1 MGKNYIHR
9 GTYIAVLIL
18 TFAGFSVFAQVGIG
32 TTNPNENALL
42 DIDASTRAGGLLLPR
57 VALVSANS
65 PAPLV
70 NPVPAG
76 MTVYNIATSG
86 TGANEVTPG
95 FYYHN
100 GTNWV
105 RIGAAGDDGPN
116 DKWKLTGNTGTSPG
130 TNFIGTLDNVAFQVR
145 TNNSA
150 RFDFTNNG
158 RLRSFNDGD
167 AAQPTYSWN
176 GANGQNMGMFR
187 AGANGIGFSTNN
199 VERLR
204 IAQGNQVH
212 AMHNGTAAL
221 PFYSWGT
228 PNNNTTGFFLPAL
241 RTLGF
246 STNGSERMRIMD
258 NGQIAVN
265 RTTPISPTTRLTVA
279 ETGMNRA
286 IYGNSGSGEG
296 VRGEVANGN
305 GVVGLASSSGGNG
318 GGFHG
323 AHSQANG
330 LIATGGSSSI
340 ITFPNS
346 GTGAAISGRLY
357 GLTSMSTSFNGL
369 GIVGIGDNIGGI
381 PQRPLGIGV
390 LGYGYQTGVFGDSG
404 YFSQIG
410 VYGVAEGDAVF
421 GGAGV
426 YGENLGGLGEGAF
439 GNSSNVGVRGYGA
452 HGAILE
458 SSLSEGFGAVAWNI
472 ATTGADRVG
481 LLAIGQNST
490 LMGFPGAGAIL
501 IGNLHGGAGFGKS
514 ATSTGLVGAGN
525 NITQVSLAPNGSGV
539 AGTGTRMGVFGK
551 ATQGSNG
558 MGLAGI
564 GNNLSTITT
573 PNEGAGIAGA
583 GFNIGVFGHATN
595 STGFGIYSSG
605 NMHAIGNFTSTGNIS
620 SPTGILNIADASIV
634 NNVNVG
640 ATLTAHT
647 VLATDLTASG
657 VKNFIIDD
665 PRDPANKFLKHA
677 SIESNE
683 ILNLYRGVAT
693 FDGSGQVIVHLP
705 DYYEA
710 INKNES
716 YQLTPIGA
724 AMPNL
729 YIAEKVNMGTFV
741 IAGGVPG
748 KEVSWTI
755 TAERNDPY
763 IRNNPHTRNMVVDKG
778 AERGLYLA
786 PEAYGQQPDK
796 GIQNYRL
803 AQSTP
808 ISNNISVTTQEMPI
822 VTEDAKILDAE
833 EVQQLTTSFKPRPEN
848 TGLKKPRNHALTKA
862 EITNIDNKPVSQEGQ
877 VLANPENNSEIIQ
890 AAE

>member
-1 MGKNYIHR
+1 MGKSYIHR

-18 TFAGFSVFAQVGIG
+18 TFVGFSVFAQVGIG
-32 TTNPNENALL
+32 TINPNENAIL

-57 VALVSANS
+57 VALVSADS

-76 MTVYNIATSG
+76 MTVYNIASSG

-105 RIGAAGDDGPN
+105 RIGAAGNDGPN
-116 DKWKLTGNTGTSPG
+116 DKWKITGNTGTSPG
-130 TNFIGTLDNVAFQVR
+130 TNFIGTVDNVALQVR

-150 RFDFTNNG
+150 IFDFTTNG
-158 RLRSFNDGD
+158 GLRSFNYGD

-176 GANGQNMGMFR
+176 GVNGQNMGMFR
-187 AGANGIGFSTNN
+187 AAANGIGFSTNSI
-199 VERLR
+199 ERFR
-204 IAQGNQVH
+204 ITQGNQVH
-212 AMHNGTAAL
+212 AMHDGTASL

-228 PNNNTTGFFLPAL
+228 TNNNTTGFFLPAL

-265 RTTPISPTTRLTVA
+265 RTTPISATTRLTVA
-279 ETGMNRA
+279 ETAMNRA

-296 VRGEVANGN
+296 VRGEVTNGT

-330 LIATGGSSSI
+330 LVAAGGSSSI
-340 ITFPNS
+340 ISFTNS

-357 GLTSMSTSFNGL
+357 GLTSMATSFNGL
-369 GIVGIGDNIGGI
+369 GIAGIGDNIGGI
-381 PQRPLGIGV
+381 PVRPLGIGV

-421 GGAGV
+421 GGTGV
-426 YGENLGGLGEGAF
+426 YGENIAGLGDGAF

-458 SSLSEGFGAVAWNI
+458 SSLSGGYGAVAWNT
-472 ATTGADRVG
+472 ASTGADRVG

-490 LMGFPGAGAIL
+490 LMSFPGSGAIL
-501 IGNLHGGAGFGKS
+501 IGNLRGGAGFGLS
-514 ATSTGLVGAGN
+514 TNATGLVGAGN
-525 NITQVSLAPNGSGV
+525 NLTTVSLAPNGSGV
-539 AGTGTRMGVFGK
+539 AGTGTAMGIFGK
-551 ATQGSNG
+551 ATQVSNG
-558 MGLAGI
+558 IGLAGI
-564 GNNLSTITT
+564 GNNVSTITT
-573 PNEGAGIAGA
+573 PNEGAGIAGT
-583 GFNIGVFGHATN
+583 GYNIGVFGHATN
-595 STGFGIYSSG
+595 STGFGIFSSG

-620 SPTGILNIADASIV
+620 SPTGTLNISDASV
-634 NNVNVG
+634 ANDVNVG

-683 ILNLYRGVAT
+683 ILNLYRGVDT
-693 FDGSGQVIVHLP
+693 FDTSGQVIVHLP

-729 YIAEKVNMGTFV
+729 YIAEKVYMGTFV

-748 KEVSWTI
+748 KEVSWTV

-763 IRNNPHTRNMVVDKG
+763 IRNNPQTRNMVVDKG

-786 PEAYGQQPDK
+786 PEAYGQQLDK
-796 GIQNYRL
+796 GIQNYRM

-808 ISNNISVTTQEMPI
+808 ISNHVSVTTQEMPI
-822 VTEDAKILDAE
+822 VTEDAKILDKE
-833 EVQQLTTSFKPRPEN
+833 EIQQLTTSLKPRPEN
-848 TGLKKPRNHALTKA
+848 TGPKKPRNQPITKA
-862 EITNIDNKPVSQEGQ
+862 ESINIGNKPIHREGQ
-877 VLANPENNSEIIQ
+877 DLDNPEKNSESIQ
-890 AAE
+890 KTE